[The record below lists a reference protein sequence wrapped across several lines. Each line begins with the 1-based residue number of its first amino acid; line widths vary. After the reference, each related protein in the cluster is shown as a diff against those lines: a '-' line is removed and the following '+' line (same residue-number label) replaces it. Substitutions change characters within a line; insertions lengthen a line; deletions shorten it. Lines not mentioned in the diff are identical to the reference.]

1 MLPFNSIV
9 HIEKSDKLP
18 VYLQISQQ
26 LTDLILSG
34 RLSPGTKLPGSRK
47 MADLLGVNRNTIIA
61 AYEELD
67 MQGWLDTRNSSG
79 SYVKNK
85 LPVAT
90 EAHNKVTES
99 TIADD
104 PVEVHKTYP
113 LNFDDGQPDVR
124 FTPLLSLTREMSAL
138 VRTDYFHK
146 NLNYSE
152 EIRGDIKLRQQLS
165 FYLRQT
171 RGIATNSDGIMI
183 TSGTVNA
190 FHLYLHHVLTEN
202 DTVIV
207 GKPGY
212 TTFNKILDAI
222 NVETVEIAVDEDG
235 LKVDQIEEICQQ
247 KDVVMVYAIP
257 HHHHP
262 TTVKLSAERRMK
274 LMQLS
279 EKYNFKIVEDDYDY
293 DFHYD
298 GSPVLPLASYKQ
310 HENVVY
316 VGSFSKLLMPSI
328 RIGFLVASPA
338 LVLALS
344 HRRRYV
350 DRCGNP
356 LIERAMANLMESG
369 EINRSLKK
377 AVKNYRIRRD
387 LLATLL
393 TEELQDYVSFKKPEG
408 GMAIWVQF
416 RKDIDIRQM
425 LKYCWNRGLNVSD
438 PDFYNTE
445 SNHQSRLGF
454 AMMNEQEIK
463 EGFSILKES
472 ILSQFR

>member
-1 MLPFNSIV
+1 MLPFHSLIHV
-9 HIEKSDKLP
+9 DKTDKLP

-26 LTDLILSG
+26 LADLIITG

-47 MADLLGVNRNTIIA
+47 MSEFLGVNRNTIVA

-67 MQGWLDTRNSSG
+67 MQGWIDTRNSSG
-79 SYVKNK
+79 SYVKEK
-85 LPVAT
+85 LPVT
-90 EAHNKVTES
+90 VEKHTKVTDAEMV
-99 TIADD
+99 DD
-104 PVEVHKTYP
+104 LAEIHQIYP

-124 FTPLLSLTREMSAL
+124 FAPLLSLTREMSAL
-138 VRTDYFHK
+138 VRTDYFHR

-152 EIRGDIKLRQQLS
+152 ELRGDLKLRQQLS
-165 FYLRQT
+165 IYLRQT
-171 RGIATNSDGIMI
+171 RGIDTNSDGILI

-190 FHLYLHHVLTEN
+190 FHLYLHHALTRN

-212 TTFNKILDAI
+212 ITFNKILHSLDVKVI
-222 NVETVEIAVDEDG
+222 EVEVDEHG
-235 LKVDQIEEICQQ
+235 LDVDQIEEVCQLR
-247 KDVVMVYAIP
+247 KISLVYTIP

-279 EKYNFKIVEDDYDY
+279 EYYGFKIIEDDYDY

-298 GSPVLPLASYKQ
+298 SSPILPLASYKQ
-310 HENVVY
+310 NGNVVY

-328 RIGFLVASPA
+328 RIGFLVASPK

-344 HRRRYV
+344 RRRRYV

-356 LIERAMANLMESG
+356 LIERAMANLMQSG

-377 AVKNYRIRRD
+377 AIKNYRVRRD
-387 LLATLL
+387 LLSHLMR
-393 TEELQDYVSFKKPEG
+393 EELPGLVTFQNPEG

-416 RKDIDIRQM
+416 HEDIDIRLM
-425 LKYCWNRGLNVSD
+425 LNHCRRNGLDLSD
-438 PDFYNTE
+438 PDFYNME
-445 SNHQSRLGF
+445 GNHHLRLGF
-454 AMMNEQEIK
+454 AMMNEEEIK
-463 EGFSILKES
+463 KGFRILKEG

>member
-1 MLPFNSIV
+1 MLPFNSII
-9 HIEKSDKLP
+9 HIDKSDKLP

-34 RLSPGTKLPGSRK
+34 RLLPGTKLPGSRK
-47 MADLLGVNRNTIIA
+47 MAGLLEVNRNTIIA
-61 AYEELD
+61 VYEELD

-79 SYVKNK
+79 SYVKEK
-85 LPVAT
+85 LPVVAET
-90 EAHNKVTES
+90 YIKVTES
-99 TIADD
+99 AMVDD
-104 PVEVHKTYP
+104 LVEVHKTYP

-138 VRTDYFHK
+138 VKTDYFHR

-152 EIRGDIKLRQQLS
+152 ELRGDIKLRQQLS
-165 FYLRQT
+165 IYLRQT
-171 RGIATNSDGIMI
+171 RGIDTNSDGILI

-190 FHLYLHHVLTEN
+190 FHLYLHHVLSKN
-202 DTVIV
+202 DAVIV
-207 GKPGY
+207 GTPGY
-212 TTFNKILDAI
+212 TTFNKILDTI
-222 NVETVEIAVDEDG
+222 NVKTIEIAVDEDG
-235 LKVDQIEEICQQ
+235 LQVDQIEKVCQQ
-247 KDVVMVYAIP
+247 RDIAMVYAIP

-298 GSPVLPLASYKQ
+298 SSPVLPLASYKQ
-310 HENVVY
+310 HDNVVY

-328 RIGFLVASPA
+328 RIGFLVASPT

-344 HRRRYV
+344 RRRRYV

-377 AVKNYRIRRD
+377 AIKNYRVRRD
-387 LLATLL
+387 LLADLL
-393 TEELQDYVSFKKPEG
+393 TEELSDFIDFQKPEG

-416 RKDIDIRQM
+416 REDVDIRQT
-425 LKYCWNRGLNVSD
+425 LNYCRDRGLDISD
-438 PDFYNTE
+438 PDFYNTTG
-445 SNHQSRLGF
+445 NHQLRLGF

-463 EGFSILKES
+463 EGFSILKDS
-472 ILSQFR
+472 ILSQFQ